1 MTTAGTVKTKRL
13 SLIVRIIAL
22 FALIVCA
29 AAFNR
34 SVGVKA
40 ADGEKP
46 AGVFEMTNGASLRIA
61 NDGGIRFRVKMSED
75 IAEPIKNGERKLTI
89 VIAPEILFDRVVD
102 KDYANIEKS
111 LEIGVDSAKIYKGTN
126 DGETDY
132 WYANGVIVNVL
143 EKNRKLKFKAV
154 AYYTEKDG
162 LSRKYTNNESPSR
175 SLYGLVDTL
184 VGEKS
189 SAYTANILSCPSY
202 SWYGTEGYEINVKTA
217 EASDALNALSE
228 SGEIDLTDKIVV
240 SAEEPAEEPTEEPT
254 ENPFKGKTFNG
265 GYKNLDDQNV
275 PMSVDFDD
283 SPTISGVLT
292 AKVPG
297 DVKFYFTAVFSGAD
311 LEFTFVN
318 KSESEICEEPGAV
331 GKTLKGKVN
340 GSKIVF
346 EKGTFDGGF
355 SYSFYFDGSVNCE
368 GFSLNS

>member
-1 MTTAGTVKTKRL
+1 MTTAGSVKTKRL
-13 SLIVRIIAL
+13 NLIVRIIAL
-22 FALIVCA
+22 FALVICA

-40 ADGEKP
+40 ADVAKS

-61 NDGGIRFRVKMSED
+61 NDGGIRFRVKMSDD

-89 VIAPEILFDRVVD
+89 VIAPEVLFDRVAN

-111 LEIGVDSAKIYKGTN
+111 LEISVDSAKIYKGT
-126 DGETDY
+126 DEGETDY

-217 EASDALNALSE
+217 EASDALAALSE

-240 SAEEPAEEPTEEPT
+240 SAEEPAEEPTE
-254 ENPFKGKTFNG
+254 NPFKGKTFNG
-265 GYKNLDDQNV
+265 GYKNPDGENIPV
-275 PMSVDFDD
+275 RVDFDD

-318 KSESEICEEPGAV
+318 KSENEKCEEPGAV

-346 EKGTFDGGF
+346 EKGTYDGGF
-355 SYSFYFDGSVNCE
+355 SYSFYSDGSVNCE